1 MSDVSAQTIPVGSVE
16 QQPTLRTY
24 TSRERNFYLAGMV
37 GQNII
42 YNVVGAALSYYFQFT
57 LAIPA
62 IIVTVLMAIARVW
75 DALNDPIMGTIVDK
89 TRTKWGKCRP
99 YLIYIPMPIFVITTL
114 CFVNFGFYEVGQT
127 AMNALI
133 VAWAAV
139 TYLLWE
145 IAYTVGD
152 IPLWGVTSLMTED
165 EKARNKLLSMARI
178 FGGIGAGVSLL
189 AMQPAALAI
198 GGFIS
203 EPIGVK
209 LAGSEE
215 AWQAIVAESEA
226 NTAAFNE
233 GLNENIPYE
242 ELEQYLVVNPI
253 LSEATRQGERWG
265 FLIAAAAFGL
275 LGAALFQLCG
285 PNIKERVPSSEKRYT
300 LKENVKIMFGN
311 KPFRQILLSGILGSP
326 RMLIQIAAMPLINY
340 YFANKDALMAMVYM
354 ALLGGGVFVGQFV
367 AMGIAPKVLT
377 KVSKKNLYN
386 YSNLAGVI
394 PFMFLYIAYVAD
406 PGGLANWYWVA
417 VLFFIF
423 IIAGA
428 SLGFATVLQSYMI
441 ADCIDYEEYIHGV
454 RPDGVFFA
462 GQTFIAKLQS
472 GIATIISGIFYAIY
486 KFSDS
491 EVEKVNNY
499 ISAGIM
505 PRTVPE
511 FEPYMRVLFVIVSI
525 PPAIGCILTVL
536 PTWKYCLD
544 DAEHKRILA
553 ELAARRSAN
562 ETEGEPSE
570 SVGSEA

>member
-24 TSRERNFYLAGMV
+24 TSRERNFYLAGLV

-233 GLNENIPYE
+233 GLNENLPYE

-340 YFANKDALMAMVYM
+340 YFANKDALMAIVYM

>member
-24 TSRERNFYLAGMV
+24 TSRERNFYLAGLV

-340 YFANKDALMAMVYM
+340 YFANKDALMAIVYM

-367 AMGIAPKVLT
+367 AMGIAPKILT

>member
-24 TSRERNFYLAGMV
+24 TSRERNFYLAGMI

-340 YFANKDALMAMVYM
+340 YFANKDALMAIVYM

-570 SVGSEA
+570 GVGSEA

>member
-233 GLNENIPYE
+233 GLNENLPYE

-340 YFANKDALMAMVYM
+340 YFANKDALMAIVYM

-406 PGGLANWYWVA
+406 SGGLANWYWVA

>member
-16 QQPTLRTY
+16 QKPTLRTY

-233 GLNENIPYE
+233 GLNENLPYE

-340 YFANKDALMAMVYM
+340 YFANKDALMAIVYM

-525 PPAIGCILTVL
+525 PPAIGCILTVI

-562 ETEGEPSE
+562 EKEGEPSE

>member
-1 MSDVSAQTIPVGSVE
+1 MSDVTPQTIPVGSVE

>member
-233 GLNENIPYE
+233 GLNENLPYE

-340 YFANKDALMAMVYM
+340 YFANKDALMAIVYM

>member
-1 MSDVSAQTIPVGSVE
+1 MSDVAAQSIPVGTVE
-16 QQPTLRTY
+16 QKPTLRTY
-24 TSRERNFYLAGMV
+24 TARERNFYLAGMV

-99 YLIYIPMPIFVITTL
+99 YLIYVPMPIFVITTL

-139 TYLLWE
+139 TYILWGMT
-145 IAYTVGD
+145 YTVGD

-165 EKARNKLLSMARI
+165 EKARNRLLSMARI

-198 GGFIS
+198 GGFIA
-203 EPIGVK
+203 EPIGVR

-215 AWQAIVAESEA
+215 AWQAIVAQSEA

-233 GLNENIPYE
+233 GLNENLPYE

-285 PNIKERVPSSEKRYT
+285 PNIKERVPSSEKHYT
-300 LKENVKIMFGN
+300 LKENIKIMFGN

-394 PFMFLYIAYVAD
+394 PFMFLYIAYVSD

-441 ADCIDYEEYIHGV
+441 ADCIDYEEYTHGV

-472 GIATIISGIFYAIY
+472 GVATIISGIFYAIY

-536 PTWKYCLD
+536 PTRKYCLD

-553 ELAARRSAN
+553 ELAARRAAA
-562 ETEGEPSE
+562 ESE
-570 SVGSEA
+570 KEAAPEVIAEA

>member
-16 QQPTLRTY
+16 QKPTLRTY
-24 TSRERNFYLAGMV
+24 TSRERNFYLAGLV

-340 YFANKDALMAMVYM
+340 YFANKDALMAIVYM

-367 AMGIAPKVLT
+367 AMGIAPKILT

>member
-16 QQPTLRTY
+16 QKPTLRTY

-233 GLNENIPYE
+233 GLNENLPYE

-340 YFANKDALMAMVYM
+340 YFANKDALMAIVYM

>member
-24 TSRERNFYLAGMV
+24 TSRERNFYLAGLV

-340 YFANKDALMAMVYM
+340 YFANKDALMAIVYM